1 MATQTIAAYE
11 LSIGTGT
18 KRNNQRVADRNLELL
33 VAQKRARRG
42 PTPEVFYAKRL
53 DNSRLVKAADPV
65 RVREMRIFTAA
76 MAAMFV
82 IVMFYGWQH
91 FSAIEYGYR
100 VEAEKQQKASL
111 EEQNRELRSTEAQ
124 LCDPHRIDR
133 MARGLGLGAPK
144 PGQVVSGDAS
154 FDAPSPV
161 MAQANTPPLHL
172 R

>member
-11 LSIGTGT
+11 VNYRTR
-18 KRNNQRVADRNLELL
+18 RNTQQVAERNLQLL
-33 VAQKRARRG
+33 AAQQRARRG
-42 PTPEVFYAKRL
+42 PTPEVFHAKRL
-53 DNSRLVKAADPV
+53 DNTRLVKVADPI
-65 RVREMRIFTAA
+65 RVREMRVFTAA
-76 MAAMFV
+76 MTAMFV

-100 VEAEKQQKASL
+100 VEAEKAQRTIL
-111 EEQNRELRSTEAQ
+111 EEQNRELRLKEAQ

-144 PGQVVSGDAS
+144 PGQVVRGENA
-154 FDAPSPV
+154 FDPAAPV
-161 MAQANTPPLHL
+161 MAQANPAPFHL